1 MARRSSG
8 SALVRSPARSRLLPR
23 SAQAS
28 VLGVERNGTTEFGGR
43 GGKIAAHG
51 IELTE
56 LTTCFHLVRLET
68 ERSTVELGRFAPA
81 VLLDQQPGQR
91 EVGLGAAGFAL
102 QRQPEL
108 LFRAR
113 SVAGLPATCHRGPA
127 GNLRSADPNR
137 RLGPFR
143 LPHADGPRGRRLGPG
158 YCALARCRAGRR
170 RLAGRTARF
179 RQICSLNSATPRLMT
194 ASMLLG
200 SAWRASRNFSSASAG
215 RPLSM
220 RLAPSMFS
228 CCARWP
234 GVT

>member
-68 ERSTVELGRFAPA
+68 ERSTVVLGRFAPA

-113 SVAGLPATCHRGPA
+113 SVAGFQQHVTEVPPVTCVLRIQIA
-127 GNLRSADPNR
+127 G
-137 RLGPFR
+137 LGHF
-143 LPHADGPRGRRLGPG
+143 D
-158 YCALARCRAGRR
+158 CRM
-170 RLAGRTARF
+170 RTAR
-179 RQICSLNSATPRLMT
+179 ADVG
-194 ASMLLG
+194 LG
-200 SAWRASRNFSSASAG
+200 QVIAHWRAAG
-215 RPLSM
+215 PGGDALLEERHAFGKF
-220 RLAPSMFS
+220 AP
-228 CCARWP
+228 
-234 GVT
+234 